1 MQNEMDIIIGE
12 KIVQVGG
19 EDITIKKFSFKQ
31 GQLVAINIAKLV
43 KTLLNYTEEVA
54 FGINLIKENSNPIE
68 AITGLSCIL
77 ASLEP
82 KDVDN
87 FNEIIR
93 IGAKLSKEQMEELDL
108 EEGIELVVAM
118 YEVNKS
124 FFTRFMN
131 NHFPQLEKKSE
142 EEKPTKTKKK

>member
-1 MQNEMDIIIGE
+1 MQQNEMDIIIGE
-12 KIVQVGG
+12 KIVQVSG

-54 FGINLIKENSNPIE
+54 FGVNLIKENSNPIE

-108 EEGIELVVAM
+108 EEGIELVIAM

-131 NHFPQLEKKSE
+131 NHFPQLEKQETKA
-142 EEKPTKTKKK
+142 KTKKK

>member
-1 MQNEMDIIIGE
+1 MQQNEMDIIIGE

-43 KTLLNYTEEVA
+43 KTLLNYTEELA
-54 FGINLIKENSNPIE
+54 LGINLIKENNNPIE
-68 AITGLSCIL
+68 VVTGLSCIL

-82 KDVDN
+82 KDIDN

-93 IGAKLSKEQMEELDL
+93 IGSKLSKEQMEELDI
-108 EEGIELVVAM
+108 EEGIELVTAM
-118 YEVNKS
+118 YEVNKG
-124 FFTRFMN
+124 FFTKFMKK
-131 NHFPQLEKKSE
+131 LEGKIPKKKRATKKEKSE
-142 EEKPTKTKKK
+142 